1 MRVVRW
7 LPYAALAVA
16 DIVTEIRGKRRLAKP
31 LLMPALAATTR
42 PGGAAGVALVASA
55 VGDTALLG
63 TSERAF
69 RCSVGA
75 FAIAHGGWVAA
86 CLAHRPRPTVAT
98 VTPFAALWL
107 ATARRF
113 GPRADGLLLGYGAVL
128 DSMGA
133 MALSTARGMPARR
146 GWMLAT
152 GALLFLLSDHLIAL
166 DRLADKEIPPG
177 AVMATYTAG
186 QALLASALSEST

>member
-16 DIVTEIRGKRRLAKP
+16 DIVTEIRDKRRLAKP

-55 VGDTALLG
+55 VGDIALLG
-63 TSERAF
+63 KSERAF
-69 RCSVGA
+69 RCGVGA
-75 FAIAHGGWVAA
+75 FAISHGGWFAA
-86 CLAHRPRPTVAT
+86 CLAHRPHPTVAT

-107 ATARRF
+107 ATARHF

-133 MALSTARGMPARR
+133 TALSTARGMPTRR
-146 GWMLAT
+146 GWTLAT

-177 AVMATYTAG
+177 AVMATYSAG